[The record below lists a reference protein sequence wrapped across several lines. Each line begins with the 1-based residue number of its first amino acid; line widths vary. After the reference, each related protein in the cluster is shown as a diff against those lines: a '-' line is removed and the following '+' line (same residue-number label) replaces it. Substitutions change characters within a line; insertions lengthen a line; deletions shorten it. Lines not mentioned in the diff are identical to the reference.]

1 MRTSK
6 KKIRFTPAAIDRIP
20 LSKAGRRRVYWD
32 TGCPNLGLSVG
43 KLKRSYFFQCTVA
56 GTKKQVRLALGNHG
70 HLGPNGVWSADLAR
84 ERATELRK
92 QCHAGIDPRA
102 TTKAADKMRITWRQ
116 GMAAHRKS
124 LELRGKAASTIASFA
139 DASPMGVALGEFL
152 DRPVVSLMGSDVV
165 RIYEAIL
172 SKPKQHGAVN
182 EGGVASGYRL
192 INQIKAVRT
201 CVHNEN
207 DGLPGLCPTKAVT
220 PKKIKAKLL
229 RIPDHGFEV
238 WFSAISGLSALRR
251 DLNLFVLFSALRSGS
266 ACALTWSDVDRENRI
281 LNVPVMKGGKQ
292 GFRLPL
298 TDTLLALLD
307 RRKAA
312 NAIDFPEGD
321 GGLIF
326 ATRGRGGRG
335 PVRPLRNPSER
346 VTVDGVKRRH
356 PVILGLH
363 ALRCTYNTIAA
374 ELGVLLEDRERLLGH
389 SSGKINDTS
398 YVADPS
404 LDRLRGVAQGIE
416 AALLSR
422 LGVSLIVEGRPVLK
436 LVG

>member
-1 MRTSK
+1 MAK
-6 KKIRFTPAAIDRIP
+6 KTNKFRFTDKSVEKIA
-20 LSKAGRRRVYWD
+20 LSKGKAKIYWD
-32 TGCPNLGLSVG
+32 ASCPNLGLSVG
-43 KLKRSYFFQCTVA
+43 KTKRSYFFQCTVQ
-56 GTKKQVRLALGNHG
+56 GSKKQVRIALGNHG
-70 HLGPNGVWSADLAR
+70 YLGPNGVWSPDLAR
-84 ERATELRK
+84 ERTRELRK
-92 QCHAGIDPRA
+92 QCNAGIDPRN
-102 TTKAADKMRITWRQ
+102 TTKAADKLLITWRQ

-139 DASPMGVALGEFL
+139 EASPMGVALGEFL

-165 RIYEAIL
+165 RIYEGIL
-172 SKPKQHGAVN
+172 SKPKQYGAAN
-182 EGGVASGYRL
+182 EGGVASGYRFL
-192 INQIKAVRT
+192 NQIKAVRR
-201 CVHNEN
+201 CVHDEN
-207 DGLPGLCPTKAVT
+207 DGLPGLCPTKAIKK
-220 PKKIKAKLL
+220 PKPIKPKLL
-229 RIPDHGFEV
+229 RIPDHGFEA
-238 WFSAISGLSALRR
+238 WFSAISELSALRR

-321 GGLIF
+321 NDLIF

-422 LGVSLIVEGRPVLK
+422 LGVSLIVEGRPMLK